1 MGMMAR
7 MRSLAPAFILT
18 VGALFV
24 LFMVISDSNVM
35 EALGGRTNYV
45 GSVNGEEISY
55 QEFQTAV
62 ERQRESQK
70 QQTGNDIPEEQL
82 DQFRDQVWESM
93 VTQKL
98 IENEVDR
105 LGITVSDEEVKDI
118 ILGDNPPEFL
128 KQNFID
134 SLGRFNRE
142 MYEEAIFNPQN
153 EQILLQTEE
162 YVRQS
167 RYSEKLQ
174 SLLEAG
180 ITVSEAEI
188 KRKFMEQNTYMET
201 EYALFANTLFP
212 DSVLN
217 ITEDDVRKFYDNNPD
232 KFKINAQRKLSFV
245 LFKFEPSHA
254 DSMIVIKNLENVK
267 QMAENDT
274 ADFKYLVE
282 IYSETPYSV
291 DTLSVNELSNE
302 AIQGLNEANN
312 GDVVGPYPSKSGGF
326 DLYHLL
332 KTIPSNE
339 KFVNASH
346 ILISQMGDDEANLAE
361 VNRIYQELLNGADFS
376 QMAMQYSKD
385 PGSAKN
391 GGDLG
396 WFGKGMMVA
405 EFEAAA
411 FNGKVG
417 EIQKPIKTSFGYH
430 IILVTG
436 VSSSKYVVEKI
447 FNAVKESAATRDA
460 KFTAAS
466 DFAYLAEK
474 NGFEKEAELVNYS
487 IQQTGSF
494 TMKSTSIPGLGA
506 NKRLINFGFEN
517 GLNSVSEVHRMPT
530 GYVVAKITEVIPEG
544 VEKFENAQ
552 PKARQLLV
560 IEKQFEKSRALANE
574 VMQKAG
580 NDLNKVKQIDPRIQV
595 GETGRFNAT
604 TSIPSIGKDNAF
616 NFTALDMKVGETSK
630 PVKGLRGY
638 IVIHLNNKTPFDST
652 AFEAQISTIR
662 NSIYQEKKTSALN
675 SWVQEIKEQAEIVDH
690 RYMFYGY

>member
-188 KRKFMEQNTYMET
+188 KRKFMEQNTYMEA

-361 VNRIYQELLNGADFS
+361 ANRIYQELLNGADFS

-544 VEKFENAQ
+544 VEKFENAH

-560 IEKQFEKSRALANE
+560 IEKQFEKSHALAKE